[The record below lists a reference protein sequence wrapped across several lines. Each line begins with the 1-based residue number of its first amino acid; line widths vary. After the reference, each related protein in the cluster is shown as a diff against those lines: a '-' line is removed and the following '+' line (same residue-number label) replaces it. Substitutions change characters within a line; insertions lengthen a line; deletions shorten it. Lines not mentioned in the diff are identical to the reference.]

1 MFRPVRT
8 LILVL
13 LTFFAGIMYER
24 ARQSDTCLD
33 RGGAVSE
40 GICIGVDE

>member
-8 LILVL
+8 LIMVL

-24 ARQSDTCLD
+24 ARQSDSCEA
-33 RGGAVSE
+33 RGGAMSE